1 MTMNKFLLLSLLL
14 LFSKKWNAQQL
25 IINEVSQGTGSSE
38 YVEFVVI
45 GTPTCVTPVPSLDL
59 RKVIIDDNNGYF
71 ATGSGT
77 GIAGGAVRFANIP
90 FWQNISQG
98 TYIVIY
104 NDASPNSSLPPDD
117 ISSTDGNCRLIIPS
131 SSMLLEKTTT
141 SPNTTNQAYPPDA
154 SWSVGGSW
162 SPLAMS
168 NTDDSFQVPNIPSTG
183 VPFHSVS
190 WGNNTSNTLVYFA
203 GSAASKVFSFTNTT
217 SNDWNLVAN
226 WTSADVATGQT
237 PGMPNNAANDSW
249 IGSMNPLCSVNPG
262 MTVTPLILNE
272 TCVNTCDGSIET
284 TVTNGLAPYT
294 YSWSN
299 GATTSSISNVC
310 PGSYTVTVTGANGCS
325 AIETFTVSAGTAGA
339 NATISAAGPF
349 TNQDATQQIQAVNG
363 GGVWSSTCGTCLSSM
378 GMFNPQTAG
387 IGSWEVCYALG
398 SGNCA
403 DIQCITI
410 VVTNGCTPQ
419 TTTESL
425 TICPGDSAFINGVW
439 ENTPG
444 QYSAAFQDI
453 NLCDST
459 HIATLSLYNVNP
471 WTENISLCE
480 FDSVLIFNQWI
491 YGTQTLTQVEQNAN
505 GCDYVHT
512 VNVQME
518 SCIIE
523 PSVIFIPNVF
533 TPNGDLVNDTFEI
546 IIQNGKVERGW
557 IFNRWGNVICTFS
570 PTQLKWDGKDERSGM
585 PVHDG
590 VYTYLVYFNPADTV
604 NELYQGFVTVVK

>member
-1 MTMNKFLLLSLLL
+1 MNKVFVLCVLLICFRG
-14 LFSKKWNAQQL
+14 LFAQQL

-71 ATGSGT
+71 APGSGT

-90 FWQNISQG
+90 FWQSISQG

-104 NDASPNSSLPPDD
+104 NDASPNTSLPADD
-117 ISSTDGNCRLIIPS
+117 ISTTDGNCRLVIPS
-131 SSMLLEKTTT
+131 SSMLLEKTTV
-141 SPNTTNQAYPPDA
+141 SPTTTNQAYPPDIN
-154 SWSVGGSW
+154 WSVGGSW

-190 WGNNTSNTLVYFA
+190 WGNNINNSIVYFA
-203 GSAASKVFSFTNTT
+203 GSAAGKVFSFTNTT
-217 SNDWNLVAN
+217 SNNWNLVAN

-237 PGMPNNAANDSW
+237 PGMANNAANDAW

-262 MTVTPLILNE
+262 MTVGPTISNE
-272 TCVNTCDGSIET
+272 TCINACDGSIQT
-284 TVTNGLAPYT
+284 SVTNGLAPYS

-325 AIETFTVSAGTAGA
+325 VIETFTITAGTAGS
-339 NATISAAGPF
+339 NASISAAGPF
-349 TNQDATQQIQAVNG
+349 TNLDASQQIQALNG
-363 GGVWSSTCGTCLSSM
+363 GGVWSSTCGTCLSSN
-378 GMFNPQTAG
+378 GIFNPQVAG
-387 IGSWEVCYALG
+387 IGTWQVCYSLG
-398 SGNCA
+398 SGSCA
-403 DIQCITI
+403 DTQCITI
-410 VVTNGCTPQ
+410 IVTNGCTPQ

-425 TICPGDSAFINGVW
+425 TICPGDSAFINGIW

-444 QYSAAFQDI
+444 QYSAAFQDV
-453 NLCDST
+453 NNCDST
-459 HIATLSLYNVNP
+459 HIATLSWYSVTP
-471 WTENISLCE
+471 TTENIILCE
-480 FDSVLIFNQWI
+480 FDSVLVFNQWI
-491 YGTQTLTQVEQNAN
+491 YGAQTVTQVEQTSN

-512 VNVQME
+512 VNIQME
-518 SCIIE
+518 SCIID

-533 TPNGDLVNDTFEI
+533 TPNGDMVNDTFEI

-570 PTQLKWDGKDERSGM
+570 PTQLKWDGKDELTGI
-585 PVHDG
+585 PVLDG
-590 VYTYLVYFNPADTV
+590 VYTYVVYFNPANTV
-604 NELYQGFVTVVK
+604 KELYQGFVTVVK

>member
-1 MTMNKFLLLSLLL
+1 MTMNKFLVLSLLL

-325 AIETFTVSAGTAGA
+325 AIETFTVSAGSAGV
-339 NATISAAGPF
+339 NAAISAAGPF
-349 TNQDATQQIQAVNG
+349 TNQDATQQIQAVNL
-363 GGVWSSTCGTCLSSM
+363 GGVWSSTCGTCLSST
-378 GMFNPQTAG
+378 GVFNPQTAG
-387 IGSWEVCYALG
+387 TGSWQVCYALG

-403 DIQCITI
+403 DMQCITI

-604 NELYQGFVTVVK
+604 NELFQGFVTVVK

>member
-1 MTMNKFLLLSLLL
+1 MNKVLILNVL
-14 LFSKKWNAQQL
+14 LFLFGGIQAQQL

-90 FWQNISQG
+90 FWQSISQG

-104 NDASPNSSLPPDD
+104 NDASPNTSLPADD
-117 ISSTDGNCRLIIPS
+117 ISSTDGNCRLIIPA
-131 SSMLLEKTTT
+131 SSMLLEKTTA

-168 NTDDSFQVPNIPSTG
+168 NTDDSFQVPTIPSTG

-190 WGNNTSNTLVYFA
+190 WGNNSSNTIVYFS
-203 GSAASKVFSFTNTT
+203 GSAAGKVFSFTNNT
-217 SNDWNLVAN
+217 SNDWNLVSN

-237 PGMPNNAANDSW
+237 PGMANNAANDSW

-262 MTVTPLILNE
+262 MTVTAMILNE
-272 TCVNTCDGSIET
+272 TCISACDGSIAT
-284 TVTNGLAPYT
+284 TVTNGLPPYT

-299 GATTSSISNVC
+299 GETTSSISAIC
-310 PGSYTVTVTGANGCS
+310 PGTYTVTVTGANGCS
-325 AIETFTVSAGTAGA
+325 SIETFTVLAGTPVA
-339 NATISAAGPF
+339 NASISAAGPF
-349 TNQDATQQIQAVNG
+349 TNQDAAQQIQALNV
-363 GGVWSSTCGTCLSSM
+363 GGVWSSTCGTCLSST
-378 GMFNPQTAG
+378 GMFNPQAAG
-387 IGSWEVCYALG
+387 TGSWQVCYALG
-398 SGNCA
+398 SGTCA

-425 TICPGDSAFINGVW
+425 TICPGDSALINGNW

-444 QYSAAFQDI
+444 QYSAAFQDV

-471 WTENISLCE
+471 LNENITICE
-480 FDSVLIFNQWI
+480 FDSVLVFGQWI
-491 YGTQTLTQVEQNAN
+491 YGAETLTQVGQTVN
-505 GCDYVHT
+505 GCNYVHT
-512 VNVQME
+512 VNVQLE
-518 SCIIE
+518 TCTIE
-523 PSVIFIPNVF
+523 PPVIFIPNVF
-533 TPNGDLVNDTFEI
+533 TPNGDMVNDTFEI

-557 IFNRWGNVICTFS
+557 IFNRWGNIICTFS
-570 PTQLKWDGKDERSGM
+570 STELKWDGKDERSGI
-585 PVHDG
+585 PVLDG
-590 VYTYLVYFNPADTV
+590 VYTYIVYFNPADTV

>member
-1 MTMNKFLLLSLLL
+1 MNKVLVLSLLL
-14 LFSKKWNAQQL
+14 LFSKQLNAQQL
-25 IINEVSQGTGSSE
+25 IINEISQGTGSSE

-45 GTPTCVTPVPSLDL
+45 GIPTCVTPVPSLDL

-71 ATGSGT
+71 AAGSGT

-90 FWQNISQG
+90 FWQSISQG

-104 NDASPNSSLPPDD
+104 NDASPNTSLPADD
-117 ISSTDGNCRLIIPS
+117 ISTTDGNCRLVIPS
-131 SSMLLEKTTT
+131 SSMLLEKTTV
-141 SPNTTNQAYPPDA
+141 SPTTTNQSYPPDVNWTA
-154 SWSVGGSW
+154 GGSW
-162 SPLAMS
+162 SPLAMA

-190 WGNNTSNTLVYFA
+190 WGNNINNAIVYFA
-203 GSAASKVFSFTNTT
+203 GSAAGKVFSFTNTT
-217 SNDWNLVAN
+217 SNDWNLVSN
-226 WTSADVATGQT
+226 WTSSAVATGQT
-237 PGMPNNAANDSW
+237 PGLANNAANDAW

-262 MTVTPLILNE
+262 MTVTPFILNE
-272 TCVNTCDGSIET
+272 TCVNACDGSILT
-284 TVTNGLAPYT
+284 SVTNGLAPYA

-299 GATTSSISNVC
+299 GETTSSISNIC

-325 AIETFTVSAGTAGA
+325 AIETFTITAGTAGS
-339 NATISAAGPF
+339 NASISAAGPF
-349 TNQDATQQIQAVNG
+349 TNLDAAQQIQALNA
-363 GGVWSSTCGTCLSSM
+363 GGVWTSTCGTCLTAT
-378 GMFNPQTAG
+378 GLFNPQTAG
-387 IGSWEVCYALG
+387 TGSWQVCYQLG

-403 DIQCITI
+403 DTQCITI
-410 VVTNGCTPQ
+410 IVTNGCTPQ

-425 TICPGDSAFINGVW
+425 TICPGDSSFINGIW
-439 ENTPG
+439 ENFPG

-459 HIATLSLYNVNP
+459 HIASLSWYAVTP
-471 WTENISLCE
+471 FTENIILCE
-480 FDSVLIFNQWI
+480 FDSVLVFNQWI
-491 YGTQTLTQVEQNAN
+491 YGAQTVSQVEQTVN

-518 SCIIE
+518 SCNIE
-523 PSVIFIPNVF
+523 TPVIYIPNVF
-533 TPNGDLVNDTFEI
+533 TPNGDLVNDAFEI
-546 IIQNGKVERGW
+546 IVQNGIVERGW

-570 PTQLKWDGKDERSGM
+570 PTQLKWDGKDERTGI
-585 PVHDG
+585 PVLDG